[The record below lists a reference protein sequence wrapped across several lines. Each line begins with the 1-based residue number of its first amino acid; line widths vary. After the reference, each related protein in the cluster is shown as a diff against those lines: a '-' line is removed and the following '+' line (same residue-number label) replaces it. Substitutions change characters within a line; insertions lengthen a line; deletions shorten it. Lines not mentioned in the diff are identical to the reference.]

1 MKERLKNLGILLL
14 FLIGVIIFLYPL
26 VSSRWNAYR
35 NQQLL
40 GTYDQQIAK
49 RGLSET
55 EVMWEKA
62 KAYNDQIGIQPVP
75 DAFSFRDGIH
85 DKNYE
90 SLLKIENNDIMG
102 YVEVPSIKVTL
113 PIYHYTT
120 DEVLTK
126 GAGHL
131 FGSALPVGGDGTH
144 TVISAHRGLPSS
156 EMFTNL
162 NLVSNGDMFYFRVLN
177 KVLAYEV
184 DQILTVEPDQ
194 VTSLSGVMG
203 KDYATLV
210 TCTPYGVNTKRL
222 LVRGHR
228 VPYHQKQY
236 KKAHTSPKGIDRAR
250 LWVEVLC
257 AGMGVIIA
265 AVLVLIY
272 SKISD
277 KKNKSSL

>member
-1 MKERLKNLGILLL
+1 MTERLKNLGILLL
-14 FLIGVIIFLYPL
+14 FLLGTAIFLYPTL
-26 VSSRWNAYR
+26 SSQWNAYR
-35 NQQLL
+35 DRQLL
-40 GTYDQQIAK
+40 STYHKQVTQK
-49 RGLSET
+49 KPSEME
-55 EVMWEKA
+55 EVWQKA
-62 KAYNDQIGIQPVP
+62 KAYNARLGIQPVP

-90 SLLKIENNDIMG
+90 SLLQIENNDIMG

-144 TVISAHRGLPSS
+144 TVISAHRGLPSA

-162 NLVSNGDMFYFRVLN
+162 NLVKKGDTFYFRVLN
-177 KVLAYEV
+177 KVLAYKV

-228 VPYHQKQY
+228 IAFHY
-236 KKAHTSPKGIDRAR
+236 KKYQQAKKAMKLVDKSRMWT
-250 LWVEVLC
+250 EVVC
-257 AGMGVIIA
+257 AAFGVVIAII
-265 AVLVLIY
+265 LVFMY
-272 SKISD
+272 SKMTD
-277 KKNKSSL
+277 KKVIKN